1 MPYNTGSVNVTSS
14 DNGGVTTGTYYF
26 FYNLSTTST
35 CSSPRVPVLATVST
49 PPVLTLSGTN
59 TTICSGNSS
68 STVTLT
74 AGSADYNTFV
84 WSPATGVSGNEI
96 AGWTFNPTITTAYT
110 LTATQTSGALCATTA
125 TYTVNVNPLPT
136 NVIITP
142 AAPSI
147 CINTVQSLA
156 VTGGTLGVVGKIGS
170 GVATNTTS
178 TPFKGWFGGSKTQAL
193 YTPAE
198 LTALGMAAGQSINS
212 IGYVA
217 LSGTPLVLNNFT
229 ISAGFVSNTTLGTA
243 FISGA
248 TNVVLAPTN
257 YTPSTGAGNIDFAL
271 STPLT
276 WDGVSSLLIET
287 CFNNN
292 NGGGASA
299 NSISV
304 ESTVVAAGLNIYL
317 SQDNN
322 ATVCTNVDVPSTTT
336 TRPNLRISTL
346 ETANITWSPVTNL
359 FTDAGATI
367 PYTGTNA
374 TTVYV
379 QSATPST
386 TVYTATATIGA
397 TGCFTSNTVSVT
409 VSALPDTTI
418 TRVDDTLTAA
428 ETGATYQWYTCAAG
442 PVYTPIGGAT
452 SQSYTAT
459 AIGSYAVDV
468 TLNGCT
474 TRSTCFD
481 VAALGTSSFD
491 MNALTVYPN
500 PVVDILSIR
509 YNEEITAINVYDL
522 SGRLVKQITPN
533 QTEVEVNMSELAA
546 AMYIVKVNAGES
558 QTEIKVIK
566 K

>member
-1 MPYNTGSVNVTSS
+1 M
-14 DNGGVTTGTYYF
+14 
-26 FYNLSTTST
+26 
-35 CSSPRVPVLATVST
+35 
-49 PPVLTLSGTN
+49 
-59 TTICSGNSS
+59 
-68 STVTLT
+68 
-74 AGSADYNTFV
+74 
-84 WSPATGVSGNEI
+84 
-96 AGWTFNPTITTAYT
+96 
-110 LTATQTSGALCATTA
+110 
-125 TYTVNVNPLPT
+125 
-136 NVIITP
+136 
-142 AAPSI
+142 
-147 CINTVQSLA
+147 
-156 VTGGTLGVVGKIGS
+156 
-170 GVATNTTS
+170 
-178 TPFKGWFGGSKTQAL
+178 GSKSQAL

-198 LTALGMAAGQSINS
+198 LTALGMEAGQRINS

-217 LSGTPLVLNNFT
+217 LSGTPIVLNNFT
-229 ISAGFVSNTTLGTA
+229 INAGFVSNTTLGAA
-243 FISGA
+243 FIPGA

-257 YTPSTGAGNIDFAL
+257 YTPVATGNIDFTL

-292 NGGGASA
+292 NGGGVSA

-304 ESTVVAAGLNIYL
+304 QSTVVATGLNLYR
-317 SQDNN
+317 SEDST
-322 ATVCTNVDVPSTTT
+322 ADVCTNLTAPTATT

-397 TGCFTSNTVSVT
+397 TGCFRSNTVSVT

-428 ETGATYQWYTCAAG
+428 ENGATYQWYTCSAG
-442 PVYTPIGGAT
+442 PVYTIIPGET

-468 TLNGCT
+468 TKNGCT

-481 VAALGTSSFD
+481 VTTLGTSSFD

-546 AMYIVKVNAGES
+546 AMYIVKVNAGGN